1 VQVKLLSLNLWAA
14 SCLVIAAQ
22 MKVVALHPLM
32 ADLARQ
38 VGGDHIEVVSL
49 MTAHDDPHHFNP
61 TPTTLLKAKGAKIYL
76 ASGMSLETYLG
87 KLRDTLG
94 QSATIIEVGKTIP
107 ARHIKDAHN
116 HVHSESCNH
125 GSHGTV
131 DPHWWHRISNMQRAA
146 DVVAKAFGA
155 ADPTHSADYQ
165 SNAQSYRSE
174 LARLHSWV
182 RRQVIR
188 VPKEN
193 RKLATAHAS
202 FGYFCDEYGF
212 ESLSVKGINKGG
224 QPSAKELAEI
234 VQTIRK
240 EQIPALFPEQRANPK
255 ALQTLSQETG
265 ARIGGTLIAD
275 GSESYIEMMR
285 HNVNT
290 ITKALKE

>member
-1 VQVKLLSLNLWAA
+1 MKHLSLIFWAA
-14 SCLVIAAQ
+14 SCLGVWAQ
-22 MKVVALHPLM
+22 MKVTALHPLM
-32 ADLARQ
+32 ADLAEQ
-38 VGGDHIEVVSL
+38 VGGEHVEVISL
-49 MTAHDDPHHFNP
+49 MTANDDPHHFNP
-61 TPTTLLKAKGAKIYL
+61 TPTTLLKARGSKIYL
-76 ASGMSLETYLG
+76 ASGMGLETYLG

-94 QSATIIEVGKTIP
+94 NSATVIEVGKTIP
-107 ARHIKDAHN
+107 ARKIEAPRTNHDHD
-116 HVHSESCNH
+116 HVHSESCN
-125 GSHGTV
+125 HGTV
-131 DPHWWHRISNMQRAA
+131 DPHWWHRVSNMQRAA
-146 DVVAKAFGA
+146 DVVAKAFAA
-155 ADPTHSADYQ
+155 ADPEHAADYQ
-165 SNAQSYRSE
+165 SNAQSYRGE

-182 RRQVIR
+182 RREVIR
-188 VPKEN
+188 IPKGN

-255 ALQTLSQETG
+255 ALQTLSKETG

-275 GSESYIEMMR
+275 GSNSYIKMMQ

-290 ITKALKE
+290 MTKALK